1 MTTQIIR
8 HDRGLDAKRIE
19 KLIDMIEGKI
29 NDILYDRRDVLAQ
42 RKEELKQEFIV
53 QNNLQPHFNAIKDI
67 DQQIRELE
75 KQIRHLENQKEPH
88 KIAIS
93 KLFRGCED
101 TFQYQRISEGSPA
114 DEYIKSRIFQYQRI
128 SEGSPADEYIK
139 SRILNIDEIK
149 NELKQLKE
157 EMEEKLW
164 LAKDIDEARS
174 LYYYAT
180 SRIQELTG
188 GI

>member
-114 DEYIKSRIFQYQRI
+114 DEYIKSRI
-128 SEGSPADEYIK
+128 
-139 SRILNIDEIK
+139 LNIDEIK